1 MVKASGGSKE
11 QAYGIKGYPEG
22 KIPNFDAHL
31 DKAPSCFMSSDKIP
45 RDYLS
50 QYQKIHKLDPG
61 PIYKV
66 ELDMSKKMFTKK
78 NNPQYLIPR
87 GKVPTTLESIQ
98 KKSKL
103 IPGVGKYN
111 PDLKPKVL
119 GNYLQKVQIGGF
131 TDDAFF

>member
-1 MVKASGGSKE
+1 
-11 QAYGIKGYPEG
+11 
-22 KIPNFDAHL
+22 
-31 DKAPSCFMSSDKIP
+31 MSSDKIP

-119 GNYLQKVQIGGF
+119 GNYLQKV
-131 TDDAFF
+131 

>member
-1 MVKASGGSKE
+1 
-11 QAYGIKGYPEG
+11 
-22 KIPNFDAHL
+22 
-31 DKAPSCFMSSDKIP
+31 MSTDKIP

-78 NNPQYLIPR
+78 NSPQYLIPR

-103 IPGVGKYN
+103 VPGVGKYN
-111 PDLKPKVL
+111 PDLKPKVF
-119 GNYLQKVQIGGF
+119 GNYLQKV
-131 TDDAFF
+131 